1 MKQAYAT
8 PALAAFALTALVLMA
23 VPARPQQSGG
33 SGATVKANVDEVV
46 LDLIVRDKKGKPI
59 TDLRQE
65 ELTVSDNG
73 AKQTIKSFRLVRGSE
88 AVSQTGATTQL
99 DPLRQLRLVTL
110 AFESLGDAAQRKSA
124 REAALDLVKGDQG
137 TNVFFSVVALNTRL
151 LVLQS
156 FTTDKTLLSAAIDKA
171 TSGGGAQ
178 KLISD
183 SDAIQDQLRKLVNSN
198 GVAGAD
204 QTANLLAAANDLAS
218 TSPGRGNVDN
228 NAPILAQV
236 MLDML
241 RMDAAAA
248 SQGTRL
254 SIAALRSLVQGLIPM
269 PGRKSVLY
277 FSSGMVVPNEL
288 DVLFNNLISAANR
301 ANVTFYSVDTRGV
314 MTTSQNAEAMKELN
328 GAANASAKAVTDP
341 SGGGSKN
348 SAMALDNAE
357 NSGRSNSQLRIRD
370 LAESTG
376 GFLIGESNDLRG
388 PLRKVN
394 EEISSYYEVTYN
406 PGIQNYD
413 GSFRKLAVNSTR
425 KDLVIHA
432 RLGYFAL
439 PPEAVAGGI
448 QTFEL
453 PLLKAL
459 ADDISSDD
467 IDFSA
472 SAVLLQ
478 PEADKRDVT
487 LLIELPLHVL
497 QAKTEPLSVN
507 AGVHCSMAVL
517 VKNSKGEVVEK
528 LTRDRAYS
536 VNPEQLKGGNLVEKS
551 TVSLPPGDYLLESAV
566 MDRESGKIGTHHGR
580 LVVPAHT
587 PGVAISGLS
596 GIRSYTPNAK
606 NLDPN
611 EAFQFQGG
619 LITPT
624 LNTSV
629 KRVEGAALRLFFTVY
644 QDSAI
649 PGKPTCDVEF
659 VIAGKTLTKV
669 PMPLPDADPRGRIP
683 YVMTI
688 PVSAIPAGTYT
699 IRATAKQGDSTA
711 QAQTRVIIE

>member
-1 MKQAYAT
+1 MKRTYAI
-8 PALAAFALTALVLMA
+8 LSLTALALL
-23 VPARPQQSGG
+23 PARPQQSGG
-33 SGATVKANVDEVV
+33 TIPTVKTNVDEVV
-46 LDLIVRDKKGKPI
+46 LDLVVRDKKGKPI
-59 TDLRQE
+59 TDLKQDE
-65 ELTVSDNG
+65 ITVTDNG
-73 AKQTIKSFRLVRGSE
+73 AKQTLTSFRLVRGSE
-88 AVSQTGATTQL
+88 AVSQTGATTKL

-110 AFESLGDAAQRKSA
+110 AFESLGDASQRKSA
-124 REAALDLVKGDQG
+124 REAALDLVRGDQG

-151 LVLQS
+151 LVLQP
-156 FTTDKTLLSAAIDKA
+156 FTTDKVKLAEAIDRA
-171 TSGGGAQ
+171 TNGGGAQ
-178 KLISD
+178 KLIGD
-183 SDAIQDQLRKLVNSN
+183 SDAIQEQLRKLVNSN

-204 QTANLLAAANDLAS
+204 QNQNLLAAATDLAA

-241 RMDAAAA
+241 RMEAGAA

-254 SIAALRSLVQGLIPM
+254 SLAALRSLVQGLIPM

-277 FSSGMVVPNEL
+277 FTAGMVVPNEL
-288 DVLFNNLISAANR
+288 DVIFNNLISAANR

-314 MTTSQNAEAMKELN
+314 MIASENAEATRELN
-328 GAANASAKAVTDP
+328 GAARAIAGAVTDP

-348 SAMALDNAE
+348 SALALDNAE
-357 NSGRSNSQLRIRD
+357 NSGRSNTQLKIRD

-376 GFLIGESNDLRG
+376 GFLIGESNDLKG

-459 ADDISSDD
+459 ADGVSSDD
-467 IDFSA
+467 VDFSA
-472 SAVLLQ
+472 SAILLQ
-478 PEADKRDVT
+478 PGADKRDVT

-497 QAKTEPLSVN
+497 QPKTEPGSLN
-507 AGVHCSMAVL
+507 PGVHASMAVL
-517 VKNSKGEVVEK
+517 VKDSRGDVVEK
-528 LTRDRAYS
+528 LTRDRSYTVS
-536 VNPEQLKGGNLVEKS
+536 PEQLKGGNLIEKS

-566 MDRESGKIGTHHGR
+566 MDRESGKIGTHRGR
-580 LVVPAHT
+580 LVVPAHQ
-587 PGVAISGLS
+587 PGVAVSGLS
-596 GIRSYTPNAK
+596 GIRSFTPNAK
-606 NLDPN
+606 NLDPQ

-629 KRVEGAALRLFFTVY
+629 KKVEGAALRLFFTVY
-644 QDSAI
+644 EDPAI
-649 PGKPTCDVEF
+649 KAKATCDIEL
-659 VIAGKTLTKV
+659 IAAGKVLTKV
-669 PMPLPDADPRGRIP
+669 PMPLPDADARGHIP

-688 PVSAIPAGTYT
+688 PAAAIPAGAYT
-699 IRATAKQGDSTA
+699 IRAIAKQGDSTA
-711 QAQTRVIIE
+711 QAQTQVRIE